1 MGIDRTHRV
10 YFGTPGKHPAIYHTK
25 GLLTEEK
32 AGLLV
37 CVIKKYFGL
46 KAWAWDERDTIPNTE
61 LHEGPDG

>member
-25 GLLTEEK
+25 GLLSEER

-37 CVIKKYFGL
+37 SVIKKYFGL
-46 KAWAWDERDTIPNTE
+46 KAWAWREKED
-61 LHEGPDG
+61 